1 MYLQHATDKEHLA
14 TTATLFKHQL
24 SKKLSTVLMDYLC
37 CSLLHTEL
45 EGPPLCS
52 SYHTHAHTHTL
63 TDTHTLTHTP
73 HTQTHTHTHTHRN
86 THTHTHTPHTETH
99 TLTHTP
105 HTETHSQTPYDMH
118 ATFFSA
124 MFHM

>member
-1 MYLQHATDKEHLA
+1 MYLQHATGQEHLA

-52 SYHTHAHTHTL
+52 SYHTHEHTHS
-63 TDTHTLTHTP
+63 
-73 HTQTHTHTHTHRN
+73 QRHTHTHIHI
-86 THTHTHTPHTETH
+86 HTETH
-99 TLTHTP
+99 TLCTHTLYG
-105 HTETHSQTPYDMH
+105 TCLY
-118 ATFFSA
+118 AAVLNRYRTFGRRQYPTR
-124 MFHM
+124 HPDL

>member
-52 SYHTHAHTHTL
+52 SYHTHAHTHT
-63 TDTHTLTHTP
+63 
-73 HTQTHTHTHTHRN
+73 HTQTHTHTHS
-86 THTHTHTPHTETH
+86 HTCTH
-99 TLTHTP
+99 TLPHMYTHTQKP
-105 HTETHSQTPYDMH
+105 LFKIYELTGVTYT
-118 ATFFSA
+118 
-124 MFHM
+124 